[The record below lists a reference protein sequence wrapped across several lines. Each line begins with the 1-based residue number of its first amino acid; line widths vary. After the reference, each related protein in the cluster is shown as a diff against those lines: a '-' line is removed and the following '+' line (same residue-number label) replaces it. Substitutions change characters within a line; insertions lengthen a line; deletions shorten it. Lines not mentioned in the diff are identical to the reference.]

1 MSSNVT
7 GSWES
12 AFGANKWM
20 VEEMHEAWQADPG
33 SVSPQWRALFEGGD
47 PAATPRPRTGDDEVP
62 ALVRASA
69 PDTAPEPASRPAD
82 GAGTVAPLP
91 RTVRT
96 TDPAVPGPG
105 GRPGTVLRRGAGTV
119 QDVTRSDL
127 PPAPASDTA
136 PPTSPYVRPL
146 PGGRRLRRHQHPSQG
161 GRRPHGGQYGVLP
174 DDPDGDLGPGRAC
187 QGPH

>member
-47 PAATPRPRTGDDEVP
+47 PAATPRPRTGDDDVS
-62 ALVRASA
+62 ALVRAGA
-69 PDTAPEPASRPAD
+69 LDLAPEPTSQPTD

-105 GRPGTVLRRGAGTV
+105 DRPGTVLRRGAGTV

-136 PPTSPYVRPL
+136 PPTSPYVRHLPHPHAPSPEDGACADPPTPL
-146 PGGRRLRRHQHPSQG
+146 YRESTT
-161 GRRPHGGQYGVLP
+161 V
-174 DDPDGDLGPGRAC
+174 
-187 QGPH
+187 

>member
-47 PAATPRPRTGDDEVP
+47 PAATPPPRTGDDEVP
-62 ALVRASA
+62 ALVRAGA
-69 PDTAPEPASRPAD
+69 LDLAPEPASRPVD

-96 TDPAVPGPG
+96 TDPAVPGSG
-105 GRPGTVLRRGAGTV
+105 GRPGAGGPSR
-119 QDVTRSDL
+119 DR
-127 PPAPASDTA
+127 PAPGGRHRPGRHPIGPAAGPGVGHRPAHLALRTA
-136 PPTSPYVRPL
+136 PAPPPRPL
-146 PGGRRLRRHQHPSQG
+146 PGGRRLRRHQHPS
-161 GRRPHGGQYGVLP
+161 
-174 DDPDGDLGPGRAC
+174 
-187 QGPH
+187 